1 VHWTPAHA
9 DFQHAITVNAESLLA
24 LLVFIPLTVIA
35 WRRFGAAYGL
45 FAAISLAI
53 PLSYPSS
60 RWPLLSL
67 PRFGLVIFPF
77 FLALAALT
85 AGRPRLHTFVAAT
98 SALFLGVAIV
108 QWALWQWVA

>member
-1 VHWTPAHA
+1 MHA
-9 DFQHAITVNAESLLA
+9 AAENVQATAFLA
-24 LLVFIPLTVIA
+24 LFLALTVVA
-35 WRRFGAAYGL
+35 WRRFGAPYGL
-45 FAAISLAI
+45 FAAVSLAI

-85 AGRPRLHTFVAAT
+85 AGKPRLHSAVAAC
-98 SALFLGVAIV
+98 SALFLGAAVV